1 MPYFIRRYQT
11 GIKNSGTAD
20 ILTSEVEISIPT
32 FVMIAESTGPGK
44 YLLCQRGQGIRGFR
58 KITDCIIDEPMEEMV
73 SSYEPEELVFHAEE
87 SVSVKRNLSLKEMSN
102 DDLMDLMSS
111 MESANINTDE
121 EFKKFRKDLSS
132 INREMR
138 RRMMTTELSAENA
151 FTGKSVSQMPVA
163 SAAFGISPTQA
174 GLLGVAVGGLGGV
187 LGTAFYYRSKIDNLG
202 SEMES
207 VKKMLAEAEVAIK
220 RAEDT
225 SKKAA
230 ESAEKANNGVKQ
242 MNQNEFFDM
251 NLLGS
256 YQNRTRPQY

>member
-1 MPYFIRRYQT
+1 MPYFIRRYQS
-11 GIKNSGTAD
+11 GVKNSGTTD

-32 FVMIAESTGPGK
+32 FVMLAESTGPGK
-44 YLLCQRGQGIRGFR
+44 YLLCERGPGIRGFR
-58 KITDCIIDEPMEEMV
+58 KITDCIIEDVEETV
-73 SSYEPEELVFHAEE
+73 SSYRAEPEELLFAAED
-87 SVSVKRNLSLKEMSN
+87 SVSVKRNLSLKDMSN
-102 DDLMDLMSS
+102 DDLMDLMAS
-111 MESANINTDE
+111 MESANITSEE
-121 EFKKFRKDLSS
+121 EFKKFRKDLAA

-138 RRMMTTELSAENA
+138 RRMMTTELSAERA
-151 FTGKSVSQMPVA
+151 FTGPTAAKVPIA

-220 RAEDT
+220 RAEDN

-230 ESAEKANNGVKQ
+230 ESAKKAEQ
-242 MNQNEFFDM
+242 MNQNDFFDM

-256 YQNRTRPQY
+256 YQNRTKPQY

>member
-1 MPYFIRRYQT
+1 
-11 GIKNSGTAD
+11 
-20 ILTSEVEISIPT
+20 
-32 FVMIAESTGPGK
+32 
-44 YLLCQRGQGIRGFR
+44 
-58 KITDCIIDEPMEEMV
+58 
-73 SSYEPEELVFHAEE
+73 
-87 SVSVKRNLSLKEMSN
+87 
-102 DDLMDLMSS
+102 
-111 MESANINTDE
+111 
-121 EFKKFRKDLSS
+121 
-132 INREMR
+132 
-138 RRMMTTELSAENA
+138 MMTTDLSAENA
-151 FTGKSVSQMPVA
+151 FTGPTAAKVPIA

-230 ESAEKANNGVKQ
+230 ESAKKAEQ
-242 MNQNEFFDM
+242 MNQNDFFDM

-256 YQNRTRPQY
+256 YQNRTKPQY

>member
-1 MPYFIRRYQT
+1 MPYFIRRYQS
-11 GIKNSGTAD
+11 GVKNSGTTD
-20 ILTSEVEISIPT
+20 ILTSEVEISIPA
-32 FVMIAESTGPGK
+32 FVMLAESTGPGK
-44 YLLCQRGQGIRGFR
+44 YLLCERGPGIRGFR
-58 KITDCIIDEPMEEMV
+58 KITDCIIDEPVEETV
-73 SSYEPEELVFHAEE
+73 SSYRAEPEELLFAAED
-87 SVSVKRNLSLKEMSN
+87 SVSVKRNLSLKDMSN
-102 DDLMDLMSS
+102 EDLVDLMTS
-111 MESANINTDE
+111 MESANITSEE
-121 EFKKFRKDLSS
+121 EFKKFRKDLAA

-138 RRMMTTELSAENA
+138 RRMMTTELSAERA
-151 FTGKSVSQMPVA
+151 FTGPTAAKVPIA

-230 ESAEKANNGVKQ
+230 ESAKKAER
-242 MNQNEFFDM
+242 MNQNDFFDM

-256 YQNRTRPQY
+256 YQNRTKPQY

>member
-1 MPYFIRRYQT
+1 MPKR
-11 GIKNSGTAD
+11 
-20 ILTSEVEISIPT
+20 
-32 FVMIAESTGPGK
+32 
-44 YLLCQRGQGIRGFR
+44 CQNVPI
-58 KITDCIIDEPMEEMV
+58 
-73 SSYEPEELVFHAEE
+73 
-87 SVSVKRNLSLKEMSN
+87 
-102 DDLMDLMSS
+102 
-111 MESANINTDE
+111 
-121 EFKKFRKDLSS
+121 
-132 INREMR
+132 
-138 RRMMTTELSAENA
+138 
-151 FTGKSVSQMPVA
+151 A

-230 ESAEKANNGVKQ
+230 ESAKKAEQ
-242 MNQNEFFDM
+242 MNQNDFFDM

-256 YQNRTRPQY
+256 YQNRTKPQY

>member
-1 MPYFIRRYQT
+1 MPYFIRRYQS
-11 GIKNSGTAD
+11 GVKNSGTTD
-20 ILTSEVEISIPT
+20 ILTSEVGISIPT
-32 FVMIAESTGPGK
+32 FVMLAESTGPGK
-44 YLLCQRGQGIRGFR
+44 YLLCERGPGIRGFR
-58 KITDCIIDEPMEEMV
+58 KITDCVIDEPIEETV
-73 SSYEPEELVFHAEE
+73 SSYAAEPDELLFAAED
-87 SVSVKRNLSLKEMSN
+87 SVSVKRNLSLKDMSN

-111 MESANINTDE
+111 MESANITSEE
-121 EFKKFRKDLSS
+121 EFKKFRKDLAS

-138 RRMMTTELSAENA
+138 RRMMTTDLSAESA
-151 FTGKSVSQMPVA
+151 FTGPTAANLPIA

-220 RAEDT
+220 RAEDN

-230 ESAEKANNGVKQ
+230 ESAKKVEK
-242 MNQNEFFDM
+242 MNQNDFFDM
-251 NLLGS
+251 NLLGT
-256 YQNRTRPQY
+256 YQNRTKPQY